1 MSSPAL
7 ALRAAIR
14 QRLAGDAAL
23 SALTGGARVYDE
35 PPRGSLP
42 PYLVLARAD
51 ASDISGDDA
60 PAEEHALTLEVWSRE
75 GGLSQA
81 LTIADRVAQLL
92 DDAELALDGA
102 RLVGL
107 AWRATE
113 ADRVADGG
121 LRRATLTF
129 RAVTEPLA

>member
-1 MSSPAL
+1 MSAPSL

-14 QRLAGDAAL
+14 QRLAGDASL
-23 SALTGGARVYDE
+23 CALTGGGRVYDE

-42 PYLVLARAD
+42 PYLVLALAEV
-51 ASDISGDDA
+51 ADISGDDA
-60 PAEEHALTLEVWSRE
+60 PAKEHALTLEVWSRE

-92 DDAELALDGA
+92 DDAELTLDGA

-107 AWRATE
+107 AWRTTE